1 MSTPTIDAVTC
12 PDCGNRWTQRLYR
25 SVNAER
31 VPERTREILAG
42 TFEAQRCGDC
52 HGEFQP
58 EHTMLYVDMAHDV
71 WIVMYP
77 EDSRRHHVQIERA
90 VMESFH
96 RNAGAAPAWL
106 SSGSRRWPRL
116 VFGQVELAEAVRV
129 LASGL
134 EPALLE
140 VLKVGVARS
149 QDRLLTGHGGAH
161 LVFEDVSAGHIRFG
175 VRRSLAVRRL
185 AEVPVSFDAYL
196 RVAAGRERYEARFP
210 DLFRGAFVS
219 ASRSATRG

>member
-1 MSTPTIDAVTC
+1 MSTPTIDTVTC
-12 PDCGNRWTQRLYR
+12 PDCGKQWTQRLYW

-31 VPERTREILAG
+31 VPERTREILEG
-42 TFEAQRCGDC
+42 TFEALRCCDC
-52 HGEFQP
+52 NCAFQP
-58 EHTMLYVDMAHDV
+58 EHEMLYVDMARDV

-77 EDSRRHHVQIERA
+77 EDSRRHHVPIERA

-140 VLKVGVARS
+140 VLKVGVVRS
-149 QDRLLTGHGGAH
+149 QDRLLAEHGGAH

-175 VRRSLAVRRL
+175 VRRRVAARRVT
-185 AEVPVSFDAYL
+185 EVPVSFDAYL
-196 RVAAGRERYEARFP
+196 RVAAGRERYEERFP
-210 DLFRGAFVS
+210 ELFRGAFVS
-219 ASRSATRG
+219 ASRYATRG

>member
-1 MSTPTIDAVTC
+1 MSTPTIDTVTC
-12 PDCGNRWTQRLYR
+12 PDCGKRWTQRLYR

-31 VPERTREILAG
+31 VPERTREILEG
-42 TFEAQRCGDC
+42 TFEALRCGDC
-52 HGEFQP
+52 NCEFQP
-58 EHTMLYVDMAHDV
+58 EHKMLYVDMTRDV

-96 RNAGAAPAWL
+96 HHAGAAPEWL
-106 SSGSRRWPRL
+106 SPGGRRWPRL

-140 VLKVGVARS
+140 VLKVGVVRS
-149 QDRLLTGHGGAH
+149 QDRLLTAHGEAH

-175 VRRSLAVRRL
+175 VRRRVAARRV

-196 RVAAGRERYEARFP
+196 RVAAGRDRYEVHFP
-210 DLFRGAFVS
+210 DLFNGAFVS
-219 ASRSATRG
+219 ASKYATHG